1 MTQINHQRYASLWVG
16 ISIVL
21 VLGLAVSL
29 GSFDRFDRW
38 LYDEM
43 TSHSRFIDSAPP
55 QVLLIEVET
64 GFEGLAVK
72 KWFSLLKE
80 INRFKPAAIG
90 INILPWN
97 WSEKNI
103 KQAVKKYPLTLGSS
117 RPENYDLKKHISYS
131 AVPPVDGI
139 SYRQQMHIK
148 HIDSNDYVVF
158 ESALTEHIKPH
169 QDEKYFINFIGGP
182 GRIPVIKHQR
192 VLNGGLVDELVKD
205 KVVLIGSELPLM
217 MKMLSPLGM
226 MDFSSYQAYA
236 VDTLLKHNPIRMI
249 HPALLLIVIML
260 LVVLM
265 LVTILRIPDR
275 YQLMSVLGFL
285 LLTMS
290 AAYSSYVFS
299 QLWLMPGYLL
309 ITEFSVLLAVLFL
322 RSRYNQHTL
331 QSMAFNSAAKIENRW
346 LSENFYS
353 SDVHWNHIANMVT
366 QTLSLER
373 TIFLE
378 RVENDHRV
386 REIKALNC
394 SLDDISEMR
403 RDYQRTPYTT
413 AIELGGALKLER
425 KYLNIDADDETQYLV
440 PLNFAGNIQ
449 GFWALTIKQTEDF
462 DEARLIDAIEQFA
475 LQISELL
482 YHRAEWKKNQQ
493 EQQSLMMQL
502 LQMKFEEGAY
512 DSIQHS
518 ISFLTHRLS
527 VMESLMDGLESSA
540 ILYDLFGRVV
550 HVNKSMTDMLVEI
563 DLVPY
568 SMTAVDMIVSLS
580 GCSMLEAR
588 NYLSYLILEQGSI
601 NIPVKHDGVKT
612 GYMMMVSALKSDSDL
627 EDGEGEVRPF
637 ELIGILCELVDMTR
651 IREIYAQKEKVVEHM
666 SGWLRNDLSSISM
679 ACDLVQDERITT
691 EKRTGLLQLIKQK
704 VLELGS
710 NFEQV
715 NNIVQQD
722 LVSRLSSKYPVD
734 YIDALKV
741 AVSEVKRQQKKP
753 VEIDMHVP
761 FCSPLVMASPKELRQ
776 TFRALLKVLSA
787 DALEDSHIDLRMNCD
802 KNEIAF
808 EFNNQGFGIPDEQL
822 QAYLESHENLESDD
836 YQDLRQAASQIK
848 GWDGEFEASSVI
860 GEGMRFRFTLKAFQL
875 NDE

>member
-1 MTQINHQRYASLWVG
+1 MNQTNHQRYASLWVG

-43 TSHSRFIDSAPP
+43 TGYSRFIDPTPP
-55 QVLLIEVET
+55 QVLLVEVET
-64 GFEGLAVK
+64 GFQGLGVK
-72 KWFSLLKE
+72 EWFSLLKE

-103 KQAVKKYPLTLGSS
+103 AQAVKKFSLTLGSI
-117 RPENYDLKKHISYS
+117 RPEDYDLKSNVSYS
-131 AVPPVDGI
+131 AVPPIDGI
-139 SYRQQMHIK
+139 SYRQQAHVK
-148 HIDSNDYVVF
+148 HIDAKNYVVF
-158 ESALTEHIKPH
+158 ESALASYVNY
-169 QDEKYFINFIGGP
+169 QDKKYFINFIGGP
-182 GRIPVIKHQR
+182 GRIPVISYQR
-192 VLNGGLVDELVKD
+192 ILSGGLIDELVKD
-205 KVVLIGSELPLM
+205 KVVLIGYEQPLM
-217 MKMLSPLGM
+217 MKILSPLGM
-226 MDFSSYQAYA
+226 MNFSTYQAYA
-236 VDTLLKHNPIRMI
+236 LDTLLNDNAIDMI
-249 HPALLLIVIML
+249 HPALLLAVILL

-265 LVTILRIPDR
+265 LLTALKIPDHYR
-275 YQLMSVLGFL
+275 LISVLGFL
-285 LLTMS
+285 LLTLLVS
-290 AAYSSYVFS
+290 YSSYVFTRF
-299 QLWLMPGYLL
+299 WLMPGYLL
-309 ITEFSVLLAVLFL
+309 IAEISVLLAVLFL
-322 RSRYNQHTL
+322 RGRYNRQTL

-353 SDVHWNHIANMVT
+353 SDAHWNHITNMVT

-378 RVENDHRV
+378 KVENDHRV

-413 AIELGGALKLER
+413 AIEFGGALKLER
-425 KYLNIDADDETQYLV
+425 KYLNTDADDETQYLV

-449 GFWALTIKQTEDF
+449 GFWALSIKQTKDF
-462 DEARLIDAIEQFA
+462 DETRLIDAVEQFA

-482 YHRAEWKKNQQ
+482 YHRAEWKKNQL
-493 EQQSLMMQL
+493 EQRNFIIQL
-502 LQMKFEEGAY
+502 LEMKFEEGAY
-512 DSIQHS
+512 DSIEHS
-518 ISFLTHRLS
+518 ISFLIHRLS
-527 VMESLMDGLESSA
+527 VMESLMDGLASSA

-550 HVNKSMTDMLVEI
+550 HVNKSMADMLNEI
-563 DLVPY
+563 DLMPY
-568 SMTAVDMIVSLS
+568 SMTVVDMIVSLS

-588 NYLSYLILEQGSI
+588 NYLSHLILEQGSI

-612 GYMMMVSALKSDSDL
+612 GYMMMISALKADADHN
-627 EDGEGEVRPF
+627 DDEGEIRPF

-704 VLELGS
+704 VMDLGS

-722 LVSRLSSKYPVD
+722 LISRLSNKYPVD
-734 YIDALKV
+734 YIDALKM
-741 AVSEVKRQQKKP
+741 AVREVKRQQKKS

-776 TFRALLKVLSA
+776 TFSALLKVLSA
-787 DALEDSHIDLRMNCD
+787 DALEDSHIDLRMSCD

-822 QAYLESHENLESDD
+822 QAYLQSHENLESDD
-836 YQDLRQAASQIK
+836 YQNLRQVANQIIAW
-848 GWDGEFEASSVI
+848 GGEFEASSVI
-860 GEGMRFRFTLKAFQL
+860 GEGMCFRFTLKAFQL